1 MKNVLGLMV
10 SESIC
15 SSKVAEIFWFC
26 GTQVA
31 PATRLTAIT
40 YGAEV
45 SVVGRVVNEK
55 SKGEVRGGS
64 ESTNLID
71 CVVVNCAGSTRDQ
84 KGTRV
89 DACRIHGLAEHHSNL
104 TVSAHSVTLGDY
116 HHYCGSVGNDRSWW
130 VRNTAT
136 GNKKSQYQKGG

>member
-55 SKGEVRGGS
+55 SKGVASGVPLKSLAPTVIVALYTTLATRQFRGRLLKRS
-64 ESTNLID
+64 PESRRID
-71 CVVVNCAGSTRDQ
+71 P
-84 KGTRV
+84 
-89 DACRIHGLAEHHSNL
+89 HP
-104 TVSAHSVTLGDY
+104 Y
-116 HHYCGSVGNDRSWW
+116 
-130 VRNTAT
+130 
-136 GNKKSQYQKGG
+136 

>member
-45 SVVGRVVNEK
+45 SVVGRAVNEK
-55 SKGEVRGGS
+55 SKGVASGVPL
-64 ESTNLID
+64 ES
-71 CVVVNCAGSTRDQ
+71 
-84 KGTRV
+84 
-89 DACRIHGLAEHHSNL
+89 LAP
-104 TVSAHSVTLGDY
+104 TVIVAVYITLGARAWEWVEPPILL
-116 HHYCGSVGNDRSWW
+116 GIQTRS
-130 VRNTAT
+130 A
-136 GNKKSQYQKGG
+136 GGIHSGASGAPPARRVPTSA